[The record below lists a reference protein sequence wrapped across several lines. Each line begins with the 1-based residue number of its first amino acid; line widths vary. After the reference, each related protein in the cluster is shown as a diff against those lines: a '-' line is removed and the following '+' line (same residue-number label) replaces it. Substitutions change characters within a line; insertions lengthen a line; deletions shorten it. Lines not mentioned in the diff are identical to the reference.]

1 MTLILRTDTHELVRV
16 ADHRLGWWGV
26 DREHDQLAAGEF
38 MITPMEAFMI
48 GAVVGVV
55 LTLIG
60 VWIGLQ

>member
-1 MTLILRTDTHELVRV
+1 V